1 MAIITLSK
9 EYAAESAVLAEKLS
23 KRLGYDILDKQ
34 FIQFIAQEMR
44 VPSSDVI
51 AYSRLRASR
60 LVQLVDKSVLR
71 TFNEANFNLSERI
84 DDARYFAAV
93 KTLIEKAAQQNN
105 VIIVGW
111 GGQCILADHPK
122 AIHVRVVKNLE
133 ERISILKQQSGLD
146 DRSARELIE
155 REEKESAR
163 YIETYFN
170 RLWDDPHLYH
180 LVLNLSKISFEQAVN
195 IIEAL
200 VRDIEEQSTT

>member
-9 EYAAESAVLAEKLS
+9 EYAAESDVLAEKLS

-44 VPSSDVI
+44 VPSSELVS
-51 AYSRLRASR
+51 YSRLRASR
-60 LVQLVDKSVLR
+60 LLQLVDKSVLK
-71 TFNEANFNLSERI
+71 TFHEATVSPSKRI
-84 DDARYFAAV
+84 DDSRYFSAV

-111 GGQCILADHPK
+111 GGQCILAQNPK
-122 AIHVRVVKNLE
+122 AIHIRVVKNIE
-133 ERISILKQQSGLD
+133 ERISILKQQFGLD

-155 REEKESAR
+155 REEGESAR

-195 IIEAL
+195 IIESM
-200 VRDIEEQSTT
+200 VRDIEEQNST